1 MKLKNLPPHERS
13 EQLRK
18 WKENMK
24 VTCAECGETVR
35 APKTPPMHGR
45 RGVYQITSVMRV
57 WRKSAWYVQTKADNS
72 KG

>member
-35 APKTPPMHGR
+35 AKDAAHARTA
-45 RGVYQITSVMRV
+45 RGLPNYICHPCL
-57 WRKSAWYVQTKADNS
+57 RKQGVAL
-72 KG
+72 